1 MELLHKVVTDFVLFS
16 FIEGC
21 VFCAC
26 FKYYGNC
33 RGFGFK
39 EVVTISLVNC
49 IVSQIIPPILYQV
62 VMIVWM
68 GCYLF
73 LFKNKTILVGLYL
86 SFVTMILM
94 LVVEMIIAIFYE
106 KVLHLNFMGF
116 DRLSLFFTI
125 LPMKI
130 VEILLIIGGS
140 RMKAWYGTI
149 EKRK

>member
-1 MELLHKVVTDFVLFS
+1 MELLHKVIVDFVLFS

-33 RGFGFK
+33 KGFGFI
-39 EVVTISLVNC
+39 EVLAISLVNC
-49 IVSQIIPPILYQV
+49 MVSQIIPPILYQI

-68 GCYLF
+68 GCYLC

-86 SFVTMILM
+86 SLITMIFM
-94 LVVEMIIAIFYE
+94 MVIESIFIMIYVNVFNIE
-106 KVLHLNFMGF
+106 VSNFN
-116 DRLSLFFTI
+116 SIQLFI
-125 LPMKI
+125 LCVPMKI
-130 VEILLIIGGS
+130 FEIIIIKGGS
-140 RMKAWYGTI
+140 HMKAWWATI